1 MDFAK
6 ARWNMVESQLRTNRV
21 VDPAIVGAMGAVPR
35 EKFVPESLASVAY
48 VDEDLPL
55 GGGRFLMEPM
65 VLGRM
70 LQEARPTPDDA
81 ALLIGC
87 GSGYAA
93 VILGKLCGAV
103 FALESDSAI
112 AAKASEVFAAQGAD
126 NVVVIEGPL
135 EKGWADE
142 APYSLILF
150 DGAVGEVP
158 QAIVDQLA
166 ENGRLVA
173 VVAPGEGPG
182 RATMM
187 ERRGG
192 IVSRRTLFDANTP
205 VLPDFTKSAGFVF

>member
-21 VDPAIVGAMGAVPR
+21 VDPAIVAAMGAVPR
-35 EKFVPESLASVAY
+35 EQFVPENLASVAY

-55 GGGRFLMEPM
+55 GGGRYLMEPM

-70 LQEARPTPDDA
+70 LQEARPTTDDA

-93 VILGKLCGAV
+93 VVLGKLCGAV
-103 FALESDSAI
+103 FALESDSAA
-112 AAKASEVFAAQGAD
+112 AAKASAVFSSHGAD

-135 EKGWADE
+135 EKGWAAE

-150 DGAVGEVP
+150 DGAVAEVP
-158 QAIVDQLA
+158 QAIVDQLG

-173 VVAPGEGPG
+173 VITDGEGPG
-182 RATMM
+182 RATVM

-192 IVSRRTLFDANTP
+192 LVSRRTLFDANTP
-205 VLPDFTKSAGFVF
+205 VLPNFTKSAGFVF

>member
-21 VDPAIVGAMGAVPR
+21 VDPEIIAAMGAVPR

-55 GGGRFLMEPM
+55 GGGRYLMEPM

-70 LQEARPTPDDA
+70 LQEARPTADDA

-93 VILGKLCGAV
+93 VVLGKLCGAV
-103 FALESDSAI
+103 FTLENDSAT
-112 AAKASEVFAAQGAD
+112 AAKASALFSSEGAD

-135 EKGWADE
+135 EKGWPDE

-150 DGAVGEVP
+150 DGAVAEVP
-158 QAIVDQLA
+158 PAILDQLA
-166 ENGRLVA
+166 DNGRLVA
-173 VVAPGEGPG
+173 VIAPGEGPG
-182 RATMM
+182 RATLM

-205 VLPDFTKSAGFVF
+205 VLPNFTKSAGFVF

>member
-35 EKFVPESLASVAY
+35 EKFVPERLASVAY

-55 GGGRFLMEPM
+55 GGGRFLMEPL

-93 VILGKLCGAV
+93 VVLGRLCGAV
-103 FALESDSAI
+103 FALESDSAT
-112 AAKASEVFAAQGAD
+112 AAKASELFAAQGAD

-150 DGAVGEVP
+150 DGAVAEVP

-205 VLPDFTKSAGFVF
+205 VLPDFTKSTGFVF